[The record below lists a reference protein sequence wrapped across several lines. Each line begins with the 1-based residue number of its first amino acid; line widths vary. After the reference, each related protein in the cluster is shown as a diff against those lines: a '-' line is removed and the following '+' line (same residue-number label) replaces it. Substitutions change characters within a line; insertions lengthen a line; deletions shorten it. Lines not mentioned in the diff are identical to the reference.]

1 MEAHVLRHPL
11 FLKDPVTGDAGVPA
25 AIDIGSM
32 LAVVCAS
39 TEHLGKVAFHLVQP
53 ADDGAALTE
62 AA

>member
-25 AIDIGSM
+25 ATDVGSM

-39 TEHLGKVAFHLVQP
+39 TEHLGKVAFHLAQP
-53 ADDGAALTE
+53 ADNGPALTE
-62 AA
+62 PA